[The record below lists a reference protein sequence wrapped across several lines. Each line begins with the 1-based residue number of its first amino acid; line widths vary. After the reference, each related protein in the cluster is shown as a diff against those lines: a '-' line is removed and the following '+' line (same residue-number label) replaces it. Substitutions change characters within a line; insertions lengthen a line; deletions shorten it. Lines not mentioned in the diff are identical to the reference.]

1 MPKRI
6 LGRMAARMAVPMNK
20 PEILHRV
27 GAAVRLLD
35 NVIDMGSPVGT
46 VHKLAAELAA
56 SLVPGDHS

>member
-1 MPKRI
+1 
-6 LGRMAARMAVPMNK
+6 MATRMAVPMHK

-56 SLVPGDHS
+56 ALVPGDHR